1 MTPNGKEINS
11 RTKENPGGRSEIIFW
26 NVRGCSRTVGTTL
39 KRPCGR
45 PCGNP
50 AQHSPRGHV
59 AHQLYSDFL
68 REGGGGAYDTLKPM
82 VRTTPFLVRTCC
94 LILIYTA
101 RSTFDKTMLSHLRQ
115 LVIACIPL
123 PAQQK
128 DKNDGKPPPSP
139 WYLTA
144 AYRTMMALPLP
155 QHHHD
160 KPKSPSTIKGDRVSD
175 TIKGLSRKERK
186 YAFLL
191 RKNGRLIIREKTN
204 KTIKGCVRIICPNV
218 FCRLV
223 ETGIIFG

>member
-1 MTPNGKEINS
+1 MATPHNTLPGDTWHINS
-11 RTKENPGGRSEIIFW
+11 IRTS
-26 NVRGCSRTVGTTL
+26 L
-39 KRPCGR
+39 
-45 PCGNP
+45 
-50 AQHSPRGHV
+50 
-59 AHQLYSDFL
+59 
-68 REGGGGAYDTLKPM
+68 GGAYDTLKPM
-82 VRTTPFLVRTCC
+82 VWTTPFLVRTCC

-139 WYLTA
+139 WYLIA
-144 AYRTMMALPLP
+144 ACRTMMALPLP

-160 KPKSPSTIKGDRVSD
+160 KPKSPPTIKGDRASD